1 MAASSSRSGHPLCL
15 IRDSGTG
22 KSHLLI
28 GLATATAAA
37 EAGFRVKYARRR
49 SW

>member
-28 GLATATAAA
+28 GLATAAA